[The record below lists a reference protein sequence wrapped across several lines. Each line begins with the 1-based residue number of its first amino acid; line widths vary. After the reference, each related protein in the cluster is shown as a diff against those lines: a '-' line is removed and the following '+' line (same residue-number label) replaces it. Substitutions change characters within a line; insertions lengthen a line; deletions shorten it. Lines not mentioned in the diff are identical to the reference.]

1 VGLFS
6 RASVNLPASEFI
18 PRRPPA
24 TKLGTAVVTNDT
36 ALRHSAVWAC
46 LRLRANLIST
56 MPLDVFRRVN
66 GIQVEQSTV
75 VSPGG
80 DEMDI
85 AEWLYS
91 TQFDLDRAGNAFGVI
106 TERWHVGN
114 IPSRIELVPLSEV
127 TLSGKGGKI
136 TSYRI
141 AGKMYDPADVWHERQ
156 FTVPGMPI
164 GLSPVAYAAWV
175 IGEYLSIQDFAMGW
189 FGSGG
194 VPKAALRNTKLTTL
208 TDDQAT
214 KIKDRFKS
222 TVSAGDV
229 FVSGADWEYKMI
241 QAQQTGSEWI
251 DAKKLSVGEIGRF
264 FDVPGD
270 LIDSPAGSQ
279 HITYANVTQ
288 RNLQFLI
295 MHLGPAIIRRE
306 TSLGKLLPK
315 PLYVKLN
322 TDALL
327 RMDPMSRAQL
337 IKTQIESRTIT
348 PNEARELDNR
358 SPLTQNQI
366 GELLTFFP
374 PPRSVEA
381 GAGLE
386 QPPVAP
392 TTEGAL

>member
-1 VGLFS
+1 VGLF
-6 RASVNLPASEFI
+6 RRSVPNLPTSEYI

-24 TKLGTAVVTNDT
+24 STLGTAVVTNDT

-56 MPLDVFRRVN
+56 MPVDVYRRVL

-80 DEMDI
+80 DDMSIE
-85 AEWLYS
+85 EWLYS
-91 TQFDLDRAGNAFGVI
+91 TQFDLDRAGNVFGVI
-106 TERWHVGN
+106 TERWHVGDL
-114 IPSRIELVPLSEV
+114 PSRVELVPLSEV
-127 TLSGKGGKI
+127 SVRGKGGRI
-136 TSYRI
+136 LEYRI
-141 AGKMYDPADVWHERQ
+141 AGKRYAPEDIWHERQ
-156 FTVPGMPI
+156 FTVAGFPL

-194 VPKAALRNTKLTTL
+194 VPKAALRNTRLATL

-214 KIKDRFKS
+214 TIKDRFKS
-222 TVSAGDV
+222 TVSSGDI

-241 QAQQTGSEWI
+241 QAQQTGTEWI
-251 DAKKLSVGEIGRF
+251 EAKKLSIGEIARF

-270 LIDSPAGSQ
+270 LIDSPLSSG

-288 RNLQFLI
+288 RNLQFLV
-295 MHLGPAIIRRE
+295 MHLGPAVIRRE
-306 TSLGKLLPK
+306 KSLSKFLPK

-327 RMDPMSRAQL
+327 RMDPLTKAQL
-337 IKTQIESRTIT
+337 VKLQIESRTVT
-348 PNEARELDNR
+348 MNEARELDNR
-358 SPLTQNQI
+358 KPLTQDQI

-381 GAGLE
+381 GAGLQ
-386 QPPVAP
+386 QPPPAP